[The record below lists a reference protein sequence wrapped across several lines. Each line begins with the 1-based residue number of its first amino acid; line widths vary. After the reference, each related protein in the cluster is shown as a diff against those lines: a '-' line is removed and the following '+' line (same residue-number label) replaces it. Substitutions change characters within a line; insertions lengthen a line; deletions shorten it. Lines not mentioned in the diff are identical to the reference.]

1 MTREGSNREL
11 FLVGKD
17 KLLPSMTVFLMHEVT
32 RFNKLL
38 DVIRL
43 SCEKVTRVVAG
54 TEVMSEETEDICTCI
69 DFN

>member
-1 MTREGSNREL
+1 
-11 FLVGKD
+11 
-17 KLLPSMTVFLMHEVT
+17 MTVFLMHEVT